1 MYLWGSMKCT
11 LRKAIVDFL
20 VYNAFKSIFP
30 NFSLIFGTPSG
41 IKQMKSDSSP
51 LIHSVFLVPISV
63 LGTWKRL
70 NGYLWNKC
78 MAPPDYFP
86 GFGNGYIF
94 PFLLHYQTLQI
105 SFK

>member
-1 MYLWGSMKCT
+1 MNFKKGYCGLSCLQCIQLYVSKLLADLW
-11 LRKAIVDFL
+11 
-20 VYNAFKSIFP
+20 Y
-30 NFSLIFGTPSG
+30 FGTPSG

-51 LIHSVFLVPISV
+51 LTHPVFLVPISV

-94 PFLLHYQTLQI
+94 PFLLQYQTLQL